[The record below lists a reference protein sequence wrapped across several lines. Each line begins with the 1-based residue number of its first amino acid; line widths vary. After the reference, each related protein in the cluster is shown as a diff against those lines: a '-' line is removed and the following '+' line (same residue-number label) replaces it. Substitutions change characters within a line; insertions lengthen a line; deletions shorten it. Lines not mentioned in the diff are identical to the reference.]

1 MNYAVVNFPT
11 VFLSNINVIR
21 ERYDPTW
28 NIIQPHITL
37 VSPFSNLSEYQVIEH
52 LDLVTRTEKAFQ
64 IHLNGLT
71 NSFDDYL
78 FLLVKEGKQEVVK
91 LHDKLYSG
99 ILALYLRNDLSFVP
113 HLTLGHFRSK
123 DNTFDKDLYEK
134 AYAEVNNMNI
144 DMTYVLNSISLIQG
158 DGQSPSSIV
167 RSFNLIK

>member
-11 VFLSNINVIR
+11 VSLSNINVIR

-37 VSPFSNLSEYQVIEH
+37 VFPFSTLSEHQVIEH
-52 LDLVTRTEKAFQ
+52 LDLVIRTEKAFQ

-78 FLLVKEGKQEVVK
+78 FLLVKEGKQEVIK
-91 LHDKLYSG
+91 LRDKLYSG
-99 ILALYLRNDLSFVP
+99 ILTPYLRNDLPFIP
-113 HLTLGHFRSK
+113 HLTLGYFRSK

-134 AYAEVNNMNI
+134 AYTEVFPRNCRETGMCFAI
-144 DMTYVLNSISLIQG
+144 
-158 DGQSPSSIV
+158 
-167 RSFNLIK
+167 